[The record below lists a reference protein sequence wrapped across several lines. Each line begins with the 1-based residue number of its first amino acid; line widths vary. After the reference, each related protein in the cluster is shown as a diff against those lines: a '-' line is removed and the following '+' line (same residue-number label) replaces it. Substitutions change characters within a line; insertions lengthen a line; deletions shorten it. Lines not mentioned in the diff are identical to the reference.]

1 VALGLAVSAGVL
13 YFYHGGRADPA
24 GPAAGPLLS
33 ECDGALRRLV
43 IQYAGEDDDDVVG
56 PTYRA
61 FLRQLPAGIDVHAV
75 CPDEQAFAALRR
87 RVGPTECRL
96 TPVLVGHPIT
106 SWSRDRWL
114 ALRPSEGE
122 GATLLFSRA
131 EDGAEVWPARKG
143 DQQVAGDL
151 AAALGPAVRSRRSD
165 LYFDGGDFAADNETA
180 FARPSILLRNLQR
193 TVATRAELIDSLTGA
208 LKHSVVVLEG
218 APDHHVGM
226 YLMPVGGR
234 TVLVGDPKMAQ
245 DMLAR
250 TEQEASAVASYLPG
264 GPDFTE
270 ATVASFEAVA
280 EQCRVAGYRV
290 VRIPIVPGSDGRT
303 YLTYVNGILDERDG
317 RRIAYLP
324 AYSFAGSLNRAAT
337 EVWTEL
343 GYEVRPVEC
352 DACARH
358 FGTLHCLVN
367 VLQRD

>member
-1 VALGLAVSAGVL
+1 
-13 YFYHGGRADPA
+13 
-24 GPAAGPLLS
+24 
-33 ECDGALRRLV
+33 
-43 IQYAGEDDDDVVG
+43 
-56 PTYRA
+56 
-61 FLRQLPAGIDVHAV
+61 
-75 CPDEQAFAALRR
+75 
-87 RVGPTECRL
+87 
-96 TPVLVGHPIT
+96 
-106 SWSRDRWL
+106 
-114 ALRPSEGE
+114 
-122 GATLLFSRA
+122 
-131 EDGAEVWPARKG
+131 
-143 DQQVAGDL
+143 
-151 AAALGPAVRSRRSD
+151 
-165 LYFDGGDFAADNETA
+165 
-180 FARPSILLRNLQR
+180 
-193 TVATRAELIDSLTGA
+193 
-208 LKHSVVVLEG
+208 
-218 APDHHVGM
+218 M